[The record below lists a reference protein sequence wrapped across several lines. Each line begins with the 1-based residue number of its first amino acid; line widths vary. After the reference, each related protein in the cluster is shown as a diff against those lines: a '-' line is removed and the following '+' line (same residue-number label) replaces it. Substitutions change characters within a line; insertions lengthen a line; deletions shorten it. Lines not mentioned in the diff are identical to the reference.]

1 MAEPQTAAAPVES
14 GDTSPAALPS
24 LLELIEAVATEQSS
38 PAVAP
43 SPAPGFA
50 QVIKP
55 GAPGFIDPLDEANF
69 TAEKLATPEGI
80 QAARDL
86 LQAQVKE
93 ALNIRRAA
101 SNARAEVERRES
113 KFKGTKQAILSE
125 KQAITAQTQM
135 LQRELADL
143 QTGDP
148 DKFINAV
155 GRLTNSRDP
164 NEFWTRVALALA
176 KGKPVEAEATKPSK
190 ELEELRARQDRIEA
204 ERAAEVAQRE
214 EQTILNLRV
223 AQINDASTYTDLPY
237 VHSLVNERDER
248 GQFPQVPLIDAR
260 LVAIKRAH
268 YEQNGNAIDTRT
280 ACGILENEIR
290 SHFELLQRAGTP
302 SGTVNGEK
310 GVAAP
315 VAGLAGKPELT
326 AKPEA
331 APRLPIQ
338 TAVTAIPSALTAS
351 PAATKRALSEAEQ
364 REAKIAELDRLGLFS
379 NLGM

>member
-1 MAEPQTAAAPVES
+1 MAEPQTAAVTVES
-14 GDTSPAALPS
+14 GDASPAALPS
-24 LLELIEAVATEQSS
+24 LLELIEAVATEQ
-38 PAVAP
+38 VAP
-43 SPAPGFA
+43 AAAPPPAPGFA

-101 SNARAEVERRES
+101 HNARAEAERKE
-113 KFKGTKQAILSE
+113 TKLKHTRDTVLGE
-125 KQAITAQTQM
+125 KQATAAQVQF
-135 LQRELADL
+135 LQRELQEL
-143 QTGDP
+143 QAGDP
-148 DKFINAV
+148 DRFITAL
-155 GRLTNSRDP
+155 G
-164 NEFWTRVALALA
+164 RVANAADPHAFWNKIAIALA
-176 KGKPVEAEATKPSK
+176 KGKPVEAEAAKPSK
-190 ELEELRARQDRIEA
+190 EMEELRARQDRIEA
-204 ERAAEVAQRE
+204 ERAAEITQRE
-214 EQTILNLRV
+214 EQAILNLRM

-268 YEQNGNAIDTRT
+268 YEQKGNAIDTRT